1 MSEFLKK
8 ILIGGFSCVNTRLA
22 FDTQILLSD
31 NKNEKV
37 LFDLNIDGKKQTKGS
52 SIKILKIDENNQYG
66 QAMTKPFPYGCMKK
80 QEQPPPTPTFA

>member
-1 MSEFLKK
+1 M
-8 ILIGGFSCVNTRLA
+8 A

-37 LFDLNIDGKKQTKGS
+37 LFDLNIDGKKQTKRS

-80 QEQPPPTPTFA
+80 QEHPTPSPTFA